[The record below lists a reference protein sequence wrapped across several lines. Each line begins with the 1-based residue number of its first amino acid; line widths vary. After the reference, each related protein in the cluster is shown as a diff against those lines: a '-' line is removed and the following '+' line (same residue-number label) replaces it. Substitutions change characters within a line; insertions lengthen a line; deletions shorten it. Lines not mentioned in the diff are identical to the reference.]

1 MDSSSIAGLMSP
13 VPEQRGTALLH
24 LLQLSAG
31 ITAGHLVA
39 FDTRERHITVAAL
52 GSGSRVPT
60 FETSRRL
67 ADGTGRC
74 VGALYLTGGPGS
86 AASGTPASL
95 NALTPH
101 FAAVAAV
108 VSRRLRLGLTGR
120 ECDVLSA
127 IAEGFTNAEIAHRE
141 CVSVRTVTTHVEAIF
156 RKLRVTNR
164 VQAAR
169 VAIDCAMLAPQHQR
183 SGFAAAQGLAAS

>member
-1 MDSSSIAGLMSP
+1 MSP
-13 VPEQRGTALLH
+13 SPERRGAALLR
-24 LLQLSAG
+24 LLCAGAG

-39 FDTRERHITVAAL
+39 GDVPGRHTTVATLDPGCAAAVGTL
-52 GSGSRVPT
+52 T
-60 FETSRRL
+60 TRRL
-67 ADGTGRC
+67 SDDRGLDVGVLHLRTCPGGAAAGT
-74 VGALYLTGGPGS
+74 T
-86 AASGTPASL
+86 AAVVEL
-95 NALTPH
+95 LPH

-120 ECDVLSA
+120 EGDILSL
-127 IAEGFTNAEIAHRE
+127 IAEGLTNAQIAQRE

-169 VAIDCAMLAPQHQR
+169 IALDCAMVAEPPQR
-183 SGFAAAQGLAAS
+183 FGFAAAHGLAAS